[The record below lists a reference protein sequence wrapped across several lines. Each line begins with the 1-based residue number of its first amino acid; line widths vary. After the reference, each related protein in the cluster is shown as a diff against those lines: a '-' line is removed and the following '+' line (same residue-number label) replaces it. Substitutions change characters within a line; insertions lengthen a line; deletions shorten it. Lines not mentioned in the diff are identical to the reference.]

1 MLACRPPRIGQKV
14 LLYPHP
20 SIRISKTK
28 DAGGAVVTKVST
40 LHRDAVG
47 SVRAVTT
54 AAGARAEKAL
64 YRPYGEEQSQS
75 FDLVT
80 APESAGDKRVLVFR
94 GTRGQ
99 TQRRKKAPPQRQG
112 PVSF

>member
-1 MLACRPPRIGQKV
+1 MGEW
-14 LLYPHP
+14 
-20 SIRISKTK
+20 
-28 DAGGAVVTKVST
+28 AGGGNIASV
-40 LHRDAVG
+40 HRDAVG

-64 YRPYGEEQSQS
+64 CRPYGEEVAQT

-80 APESAGDKRVLVFR
+80 APERAGDKRVLVFR